1 MKTMTILRSAA
12 VAAVFASSAASATAT
27 PQTVIT
33 FNALEQSGFGLTL
46 LNSYSEAGYNFD
58 NNLWY
63 GLSSVHKDN
72 FFYAGSAGLGA
83 AALTTTTLTRADGA
97 AFSLDKISLADYVS
111 LPGSYDVTFVGTKV
125 GGATVSQTFS
135 LSGSSSFSNY
145 TFTNFTNLV
154 SATWQEGALHTFQV
168 DNIAA
173 TVSAVPEPG
182 TYAMLL
188 GGLGL
193 LGFMRRRRNAA

>member
-1 MKTMTILRSAA
+1 MTILRIAA
-12 VAAVFASSAASATAT
+12 VAAVFASSAASATTAS
-27 PQTVIT
+27 QTVIN
-33 FNALEQSGFGLTL
+33 FNGLEQSGFGVSL

-58 NNLWY
+58 SNLWY
-63 GLSSVHKDN
+63 GLSSVHKNN

-83 AALTTTTLTRADGA
+83 TALSTTTLTRADGA

-111 LPGSYDVTFVGTKV
+111 VPGSYDVTFVGTKV

-145 TFTNFTNLV
+145 TFSNFTNLV
-154 SATWQEGALHTFQV
+154 SASWQEGLLHTYQV
-168 DNIAA
+168 DNIGA

-193 LGFMRRRRNAA
+193 LGFMRRRKNAA